1 MRRMLSIALAVLL
14 VGAMALPLGGRALAQ
29 GPCGEAVTVAAG
41 DTLSAIARRCQTT
54 IAALVEANPQIED
67 PDLIFPGLEIRM
79 PATGGPPA
87 DTQTYSVRPGGTL
100 EAIAERFGTSV
111 DRILALNPGLS
122 ASDDLEAGRM
132 LNLPTAAVDPQ
143 VNVTPISGPPGTAID
158 VQVDGFPSSLS
169 VTVGLGRAE
178 SQFTVSQE
186 ETTDGAGALST
197 TITLPDS
204 ATPGDPWVV
213 VVQTTDLP
221 RVRAMSETITVTAG
235 EEAATHTV
243 ASGDTLSGLARRYGV
258 TIAALLEGNPEIE
271 NPNLIRVGQVLR
283 IPAPAEKVVTTV
295 QVPMIR
301 IGAGDL
307 GCDDL
312 LVNVERAI
320 PPTDQPLRAAL
331 NLLLTLPGDE
341 AGEGLYNVFEASD
354 LEIEEA
360 RITEGRAIIA
370 LAGTL
375 SPGGVCD
382 LPRIEAQL
390 REVALQFEGVD
401 EVEVTINGEPL
412 EEVLSERG

>member
-14 VGAMALPLGGRALAQ
+14 VGAMALPLGGHVLAQ
-29 GPCGEAVTVAAG
+29 SPCGEAVTVAAG

-67 PDLIFPGLEIRM
+67 PDLIFPGMEIRM

-87 DTQTYSVRPGGTL
+87 DTQTYSVRPGDTL
-100 EAIAERFGTSV
+100 EAIAERFGTSA

-143 VNVTPISGPPGTAID
+143 VNVTPMSGPPGTAID
-158 VQVDGFPSSLS
+158 VQVDGFPSNLT

-258 TIAALLEGNPEIE
+258 TIAALLEANLEIE

-283 IPAPAEKVVTTV
+283 IPAPAEEVVTTV

-360 RITEGRAIIA
+360 RVAEGRAIIG
-370 LAGTL
+370 LTGTL